1 MTNKSAKE
9 IDLVCL
15 ANTVSQDIAAIR
27 VILEYILS
35 RNDNF
40 DILPSKVIIAMKQLE
55 WVGSFNEKRT
65 RKWLPKREHISL

>member
-9 IDLVCL
+9 IDLICL

-35 RNDNF
+35 RNDNL
-40 DILPSKVIIAMKQLE
+40 DIPSKVIIAMKQLE

-65 RKWLPKREHISL
+65 RKWLPEREHI